1 MAAEINS
8 FPFKG
13 LTIEVSTG
21 SETEQ
26 AFIKFEENGIQKEYY
41 IDGYQTS
48 KSGQKV
54 NVDYLKFI
62 KDSAGNVQNQDIQQ
76 SFDATQQ
83 ESAAYFY
90 NIPADKIGLKTDL
103 MSINGLLFFLKG
115 ALCYS
120 PENGNFYPPISIDI
134 ETEPS
139 TYTLIFPERTEM
151 PEKPIDPN
159 LPEEMTIRGIQPEL
173 KSNYDGRIKIIPVDI
188 IGNPTFRILES
199 NMNEEM
205 ISETGE
211 FTELAAGEY
220 NIMVSSDAAEMP
232 SIFTVKIDLIEKKEP
247 EE

>member
-26 AFIKFEENGIQKEYY
+26 AYIKFEENGVQKEYY
-41 IDGYQTS
+41 IDGYETS
-48 KSGQKV
+48 KSEQKV
-54 NVDYLKFI
+54 NVDYLKYI
-62 KDSAGNVQNQDIQQ
+62 KDSAGNIQNQDIKQ
-76 SFDATQQ
+76 SFDATKQ
-83 ESAAYFY
+83 ESAEYFY

-103 MSINGLLFFLKG
+103 MSINGLLFLLKN

-120 PENGNFYPPISIDI
+120 PENGNFYPPISVDV

-139 TYTLIFPERTEM
+139 TYTLIYPER
-151 PEKPIDPN
+151 PERPEDDLNIPEGMDIN
-159 LPEEMTIRGIQPEL
+159 LRNIQPEL
-173 KSNYDGRIKIIPVDI
+173 KSNFDGKIKIIPVDI
-188 IGNPTFRILES
+188 IGNPTFKILKG
-199 NMNEEM
+199 NMNEEI

-232 SIFTVKIDLIEKKEP
+232 SIFTVKVDLIEKKEP